1 MTDYI
6 KTTNYHVHNPDFI
19 TRKGQKRMESMA
31 LCHELWKIKYDF
43 KRKRDEARD
52 WTERPAEG
60 SPPDSNQQSGTGRN
74 MVTVLEA
81 PPKKSDSPDRPASD
95 DDRKSPTKTEP
106 EEKQPRIRLKAGLA
120 TDPALNM
127 FSSIKTEAEPPNPTP
142 EYLSSLA
149 PAIQSALAS
158 RGLLFP
164 AGLNL
169 SEAVAA
175 VAAAQMAVSGEVARA
190 PSAEIVASPETSRP
204 SVPVYQCSPC
214 GIRFSS
220 LSTLEAHQTYY
231 CSHRP
236 NKPSEDDPKAT
247 SSDPSSQSEADGT
260 DSTSKTLRTTKQY
273 TCPHCSY
280 SADKKVSL
288 NRHMRMHTASPG
300 PTNTPTPAPNSTSVP
315 NGETSGAEGQDRY
328 CAECDIRFST
338 QKTYRAHKAHYC
350 NSRHVVKQAAPA
362 SSCTSG
368 SSPTSPVDPSACRT
382 PPSPTSQ
389 LPQQPF
395 LALPTN
401 PIIIVPYSLFRS
413 ASVLPSLS
421 TATGIPNPDTP
432 CFLLPNGTL
441 QPMTSALSAM
451 TTAAASNPNTPA
463 QPTPDQVLKAINKTN
478 KEEPPA
484 SKENPSSAPL
494 DLTVRKSP
502 ELKEK
507 DRNSTPKSNDMD
519 LDHEKENLKHPPF
532 SPEKIECEPL
542 IHHSPCSTPGMAI
555 EKSSPGLRQPISIS
569 PKRNLDDLSRS
580 NSPRSSKT
588 PKLSNE
594 KTSLETAVPTGSQF
608 DIPSLHP
615 LLMRA
620 GNMPLFSPELQMRLS
635 DLTPLPPVMPQVIV
649 KQGVSKCKECNIVF
663 CKHENYV
670 IHKKHYCSARN
681 LEDDS
686 SKTSGSPPVS
696 PSAGA
701 TSPAA
706 QYQQLICLACG
717 IKFTSPDNLNAHQQ
731 YYCLKRNDLEPKKC
745 LKCRAVVEPGHQC
758 ISHTALAGWKCPCC
772 DVISATASAAQRH
785 METHTGVKAYR
796 CTICKY
802 KGNTLRGM
810 KTHIRVH
817 FDKRSPDL
825 QEEKYISYIL
835 EGDNIAAGIAEVP
848 LASHISIDERASPNP
863 ERPDPQHS
871 CPQCPYA
878 SPYKANVVRHIKL
891 VHEANNDDHL
901 SNGEEKGASGSAKN
915 MQIDEEEE
923 IIVKK
928 EAMEPEVIIAPV
940 EGATIKEEPELSTT
954 PNSKTSDD
962 EIMQEA
968 SKNGPNYCQSCD
980 IYFNYLKTFIA
991 HKKFYCS
998 SHTGEISNS
1007 NNNNNTGTRT
1017 AETSVL

>member
-1 MTDYI
+1 MSRRKQSNPKPLKSDLAHEGLPVEYP
-6 KTTNYHVHNPDFI
+6 TTEE
-19 TRKGQKRMESMA
+19 RKG
-31 LCHELWKIKYDF
+31 
-43 KRKRDEARD
+43 EAKD
-52 WTERPAEG
+52 WTERPVES
-60 SPPDSNQQSGTGRN
+60 SPLETAPSSGNGRN

-81 PPKKSDSPDRPASD
+81 PPKKSESPDRPNSD
-95 DDRKSPTKTEP
+95 DDRKSPTKVES

-120 TDPALNM
+120 TDPALTM
-127 FSSIKTEAEPPNPTP
+127 LGTIKNEIEPPTPTP

-158 RGLLFP
+158 RALLFP
-164 AGLNL
+164 TSLNL
-169 SEAVAA
+169 NEAVAA
-175 VAAAQMAVSGEVARA
+175 VAAAQRVATSETVRV
-190 PSAEIVASPETSRP
+190 AEAATASETSRP
-204 SVPVYQCSPC
+204 SVPVYQCAPC

-236 NKPSEDDPKAT
+236 NKPSDDDPKAPG
-247 SSDPSSQSEADGT
+247 SNSDPSSQSDADG
-260 DSTSKTLRTTKQY
+260 DSVNKNLRTTKQY

-288 NRHMRMHTASPG
+288 NRHMRMHTSSPG
-300 PTNTPTPAPNSTSVP
+300 PVNSAVPSASTSSGVS
-315 NGETSGAEGQDRY
+315 NGEASGSEAQDRY
-328 CAECDIRFST
+328 CAECDIRFSS
-338 QKTYRAHKAHYC
+338 QKTYRAHKMHYC
-350 NSRHVVKQAAPA
+350 NSRHVVKQTAPA

-368 SSPTSPVDPSACRT
+368 SSPTSPSDPATCRT
-382 PPSPTSQ
+382 PPSPTPSLQ
-389 LPQQPF
+389 PQQPF

-421 TATGIPNPDTP
+421 TATGIPSPDTP

-441 QPMTSALSAM
+441 QPMTSALSGINIGSLPQM
-451 TTAAASNPNTPA
+451 PQPA
-463 QPTPDQVLKAINKTN
+463 QAGAEQVLKTANKGN
-478 KEEPPA
+478 KVSSPA
-484 SKENPSSAPL
+484 KENSSTPL
-494 DLTVRKSP
+494 DLTVRKST
-502 ELKEK
+502 ELKE
-507 DRNSTPKSNDMD
+507 RNRNGTPESMD
-519 LDHEKENLKHPPF
+519 IDADHEKENMKQRSF
-532 SPEKIECEPL
+532 TPEKIECEPL
-542 IHHSPCSTPGMAI
+542 IHGSPCSTPGILAD
-555 EKSSPGLRQPISIS
+555 KSSPGLSIS
-569 PKRNLDDLSRS
+569 PKRKLDDLSRS

-588 PKLSNE
+588 PKLSNDLNSVSPE
-594 KTSLETAVPTGSQF
+594 AGLPIGQQF
-608 DIPSLHP
+608 DIPSALHP

-620 GNMPLFSPELQMRLS
+620 GTLPLFTPELQRRLS
-635 DLTPLPPVMPQVIV
+635 DLPPLPPVMPQVIV

-663 CKHENYV
+663 CKLENYV
-670 IHKKHYCSARN
+670 VHKKHYCSART

-696 PSAGA
+696 PRSGGT

-731 YYCLKRNDLEPKKC
+731 YYCLKRSDLEPKKC

-758 ISHTALAGWKCPCC
+758 VSHTALAGWKCPCC
-772 DVISATASAAQRH
+772 DVISPTGSAAQRH

-825 QEEKYISYIL
+825 QEEKYITYIL
-835 EGDNIAAGIAEVP
+835 EDETLGPGISEVAIAP
-848 LASHISIDERASPNP
+848 HLPTDDRTSPSSENRP
-863 ERPDPQHS
+863 EPQHS
-871 CPQCPYA
+871 CPQCPYS

-891 VHEANNDDHL
+891 VHDVNNIEEHL
-901 SNGEEKGASGSAKN
+901 SNGDEKGATKN
-915 MQIDEEEE
+915 IPQLEEEEE

-928 EAMEPEVIIAPV
+928 EAIEPEVIIAPI
-940 EGATIKEEPELSTT
+940 EGATIKEEPELSST
-954 PNSKTSDD
+954 PKSKTSDE

-968 SKNGPNYCQSCD
+968 AKTGPNYCKSCD
-980 IYFNYLKTFIA
+980 IYFNYLSTFIA

-998 SHTGEISNS
+998 SHAGEITSA
-1007 NNNNNTGTRT
+1007 NNNNNTATRPT
-1017 AETSVL
+1017 ETSVL